1 VLDKAEHARW
11 RATAEEQL
19 RVARLLSRED
29 VHASAVFH
37 AEQAAQ
43 CALKAILHG
52 LGKAGRGHGLIDL
65 SERVSAATGL
75 DPDQQTIEGLQLLAQ
90 SYMPSRYPDALPSGT
105 PAEHYSATHAQ
116 AAIMAADDALVHAER
131 VWSRLNQAAGTEAAE
146 Q

>member
-1 VLDKAEHARW
+1 MLDETEHARW
-11 RATAEEQL
+11 LASAEEQL

-52 LGKAGRGHGLIDL
+52 LGKAGKGHGLIDL
-65 SERVSAATGL
+65 SERVGAATGL
-75 DPDQQTIEGLQLLAQ
+75 DPGQQTLEGLQLLAQ

-105 PAEHYSATHAQ
+105 PADHYSATHAQ
-116 AAIMAADDALVHAER
+116 AAIAAAEAALAYAAW
-131 VWSRLNQAAGTEAAE
+131 VWDRLQQAAGTEDTA

>member
-1 VLDKAEHARW
+1 MLDEAEHARW

-19 RVARLLSRED
+19 WVARLLSRES

-75 DPDQQTIEGLQLLAQ
+75 DPDPQIVEGLQLLAQ
-90 SYMPSRYPDALPSGT
+90 AYMPSRYPDALPSGT

-116 AAIMAADDALVHAER
+116 VAITAADTVLSYAAR
-131 VWSRLNQAAGTEAAE
+131 VWGRLRQAAGTEDAAP
-146 Q
+146 